1 MKMNFAVGMN
11 ANERMDEI
19 ATHARV
25 AEESGFNF
33 VTYVD
38 QPYMSRDVF
47 ASMTIAA
54 LNTHRIRIGPG
65 VIDLT
70 THHPLAIA
78 GGTASMDELSG
89 GRAIVGIG
97 PGGAFGETMK
107 PRSVKALRD
116 AVEFIRRFT
125 GGDEVEAYGQK
136 IRCEFCSRQL
146 PVYIGANGPRML
158 EMAGEVADGVMFSSA
173 FGIHPAM
180 LEWRLAQIE
189 RGALK
194 AGRDPSKIDV
204 WARAMIY
211 VADSMEEAL
220 PEVAGYVMNSA
231 RSTMRVL
238 RRGDPEQLKIVH
250 RMEKEAPGL
259 IDECRRVDDA
269 WTPRWNEHRDAPAAK
284 LITKLTTG
292 LYHMVGKPEDICEKI
307 HRIGQLGIKTI
318 ATVTYPV
325 GDKKGMMREI
335 GEKVMIHFRN

>member
-19 ATHARV
+19 AEHARV

-47 ASMTIAA
+47 TSMTIAA
-54 LNTHRIRIGPG
+54 LNTHRIRMGPG
-65 VIDLT
+65 VVDLT

-78 GGTASMDELSG
+78 GAAASIDELSG

-107 PRSVKALRD
+107 PRSVKDVRN

-125 GGDEVEAYGQK
+125 GGDDVEAYGQS
-136 IRCEFCSRQL
+136 IRCEFRSRQL
-146 PVYIGANGPRML
+146 PVYMGVNGPRML
-158 EMAGEVADGVMFSSA
+158 ELAGEVADGVMLSSA
-173 FGIHPAM
+173 FGVHPAM

-194 AGRDPSKIDV
+194 AGRDPTKIDV

-211 VADSMEEAL
+211 VADSVEEAL
-220 PEVAGYVMNSA
+220 PEVAAYVMNSA
-231 RSTMRVL
+231 RSTMRTL
-238 RRGDPEQLKIVH
+238 RRGDPGQLEIIR

-259 IDECRRVDDA
+259 IDECRRVDEA

-284 LITKLTTG
+284 LVTKLTTG
-292 LYHMVGKPEDICEKI
+292 LYHMVGRPEAICEKI
-307 HRIGQLGIKTI
+307 SRVGQLGIGTI

-325 GDKKGMMREI
+325 SDKKGMLREI
-335 GEKVMIHFRN
+335 RDKVMVHFRN

>member
-19 ATHARV
+19 AEHARV

-54 LNTHRIRIGPG
+54 LNTHRIRMGPG
-65 VIDLT
+65 VVDLT
-70 THHPLAIA
+70 THRPLAIA
-78 GGTASMDELSG
+78 GAAASVDELSG

-107 PRSVKALRD
+107 PRSVKHLRN

-125 GGDEVEAYGQK
+125 SGDEVEAYGQR
-136 IRCEFCSRQL
+136 IRCEFRSRRL
-146 PVYIGANGPRML
+146 PVYMGANGPRML
-158 EMAGEVADGVMFSSA
+158 ELASEVADGVMLSSA
-173 FGIHPAM
+173 FGVHPAM

-194 AGRDPSKIDV
+194 AGRDPTKIDV
-204 WARAMIY
+204 WAQAMIY
-211 VADSMEEAL
+211 VADSVEEAL
-220 PEVAGYVMNSA
+220 PEVAAYVMNSA
-231 RSTMRVL
+231 RSTMRTL
-238 RRGDPEQLKIVH
+238 RRGDPGQLEIIR

-259 IDECRRVDDA
+259 IDECRRVDEA
-269 WTPRWNEHRDAPAAK
+269 WTLRWNEHRDAPAAK
-284 LITKLTTG
+284 LITKLITG

-307 HRIGQLGIKTI
+307 SRVGQLGIGTI

-325 GDKKGMMREI
+325 SDKKGMLREI
-335 GEKVMIHFRN
+335 GDKVMVHFRN

>member
-1 MKMNFAVGMN
+1 MRMNFAVGMN

-19 ATHARV
+19 AGHARV
-25 AEESGFNF
+25 AEESGFDF

-54 LNTHRIRIGPG
+54 LNTRRIRMGPG
-65 VIDLT
+65 VVDLT
-70 THHPLAIA
+70 THHSLAIA
-78 GGTASMDELSG
+78 GAAASVDELSG
-89 GRAIVGIG
+89 GRTIVGIG

-107 PRSVKALRD
+107 PRSVKDVRN

-125 GGDEVEAYGQK
+125 GGDEVEAYGQR

-146 PVYIGANGPRML
+146 PVYMGVNGPRML
-158 EMAGEVADGVMFSSA
+158 ELAGEVADGVMFSSA
-173 FGIHPAM
+173 FGVHPAM

-211 VADSMEEAL
+211 VADSVEEAL
-220 PEVAGYVMNSA
+220 PEVAAYVMNSA
-231 RSTMRVL
+231 RSTMGTL
-238 RRGDPEQLKIVH
+238 RRGDPGQLEIIH

-259 IDECRRVDDA
+259 IDECRRVDEA

-292 LYHMVGKPEDICEKI
+292 LYHMVGRPEDICEKI
-307 HRIGQLGIKTI
+307 SRVGQLGIGTI

-325 GDKKGMMREI
+325 GDKKGMLREI
-335 GEKVMIHFRN
+335 GDKVMSHFRS

>member
-19 ATHARV
+19 AEHARV

-38 QPYMSRDVF
+38 QPFMSRDVF

-54 LNTHRIRIGPG
+54 MNTHRIRMDPG
-65 VIDLT
+65 VVDLT

-78 GGTASMDELSG
+78 GAAASIDELSG

-107 PRSVKALRD
+107 PRSVKDLRN

-125 GGDEVEAYGQK
+125 SGDE
-136 IRCEFCSRQL
+136 
-146 PVYIGANGPRML
+146 
-158 EMAGEVADGVMFSSA
+158 
-173 FGIHPAM
+173 
-180 LEWRLAQIE
+180 
-189 RGALK
+189 
-194 AGRDPSKIDV
+194 
-204 WARAMIY
+204 
-211 VADSMEEAL
+211 
-220 PEVAGYVMNSA
+220 
-231 RSTMRVL
+231 
-238 RRGDPEQLKIVH
+238 H

-292 LYHMVGKPEDICEKI
+292 LYHMVGRPEDICEKI
-307 HRIGQLGIKTI
+307 HRVGKLGVRTI

-325 GDKKGMMREI
+325 GDKKGMLREI
-335 GEKVMIHFRN
+335 GDKVMSHFRS